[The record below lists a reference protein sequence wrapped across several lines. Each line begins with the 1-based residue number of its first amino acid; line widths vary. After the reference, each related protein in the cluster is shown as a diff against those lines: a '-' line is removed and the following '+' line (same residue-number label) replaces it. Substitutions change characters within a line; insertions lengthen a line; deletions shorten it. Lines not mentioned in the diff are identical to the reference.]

1 MGAAIA
7 GLLGAILSL
16 PVTAAARDLYRY
28 LFRRLSIVPERAPV
42 ARAAAESSAA
52 EGAAIDA

>member
-1 MGAAIA
+1 
-7 GLLGAILSL
+7 LL